1 MKRPSAA
8 AAAAAA
14 AAAVSSSVTAANKR
28 GRTAGVAAVK
38 ASTQRGTAVINNG
51 AGTMPVDAPA
61 PHGGTRYSLLTDPTD
76 AASVFWVDPHDGVRG
91 ADGAYAFGDV
101 PPDAPAFRPTRS
113 PAECLHL
120 GVFGGCYFNPRG
132 GKPGIFGRDVAVDAA
147 ELPAAWLEGLPP
159 SKYISRR
166 YNVPTNRYGVKGG
179 QDQAFWESKGWIH
192 VQDPRGWFQWYCRF
206 YMGRRSFDDSRQI
219 SRWAAG

>member
-14 AAAVSSSVTAANKR
+14 AVSSSVAAANKR
-28 GRTAGVAAVK
+28 GRTAGIAAVK
-38 ASTQRGTAVINNG
+38 ASTERGIAVINSG

-61 PHGGTRYSLLTDPTD
+61 PHGGTRYSLLTDAAD
-76 AASVFWVDPHDGVRG
+76 AAPVFWVDPHDGVRG
-91 ADGAYAFGDV
+91 ADGAYAFSDV
-101 PPDAPAFRPTRS
+101 PAGAPPFRPTCS

-147 ELPAAWLEGLPP
+147 ELPAAWLAGLPP
-159 SKYISRR
+159 SKYVSRR
-166 YNVPTNRYGVKGG
+166 CAPC
-179 QDQAFWESKGWIH
+179 QAHRCG
-192 VQDPRGWFQWYCRF
+192 
-206 YMGRRSFDDSRQI
+206 
-219 SRWAAG
+219 